1 MLSSSNFSSFGILA
15 CQILILYLFWPQI
28 NDEGLGTKRRDLETP
43 SCHAWTIGNRS
54 MLPHGT
60 ILFLAIVASISVN
73 GTIIH
78 LVAQNKNLRVIVD
91 CSLSLTPLIEI
102 ISKSNNSS
110 SLGLLPKTKPLWP
123 FVYTT
128 AIASSIFLILIAS
141 TVAPYS
147 FTSTHLSVILLKDKS
162 HYIISLPSVFQ
173 CFPIILRIKFKVPSM
188 ACKPTQ
194 DPTSG
199 KHSDLNFL
207 RTSDYSLHSK
217 STFLDLFYTPK
228 PFPPQGFYTLLG
240 ILVYQISALPTL
252 LLRSALCSKLTSHS
266 LTFTILP
273 RAANHVTIL
282 SPFFI
287 FIPTTYLTL

>member
-28 NDEGLGTKRRDLETP
+28 NDEGLRTKRRDLETP

-60 ILFLAIVASISVN
+60 ILFLAILASISVN

-110 SLGLLPKTKPLWP
+110 SLGLLPKAKPLWP

-199 KHSDLNFL
+199 KHSDLISYVL
-207 RTSDYSLHSK
+207 
-217 STFLDLFYTPK
+217 
-228 PFPPQGFYTLLG
+228 
-240 ILVYQISALPTL
+240 QITH
-252 LLRSALCSKLTSHS
+252 CT
-266 LTFTILP
+266 P
-273 RAANHVTIL
+273 RAL
-282 SPFFI
+282 SLI
-287 FIPTTYLTL
+287 YFIPQNPSRLRAFTLCLEYLCTRYLHYPLSYFVQLSVPN